1 MEHWS
6 HEKKQ
11 EDLFV
16 LLNSFV
22 FVSLVPN
29 ADLFLQL
36 VLNATISKLWMDF
49 WMCYF
54 LIKDDPLL
62 QLPTIDFHLD
72 MMEILQYNYVL

>member
-29 ADLFLQL
+29 ADVFLQL
-36 VLNATISKLWMDF
+36 VLNATISIMFYKNCKMRLS
-49 WMCYF
+49 C
-54 LIKDDPLL
+54 LL
-62 QLPTIDFHLD
+62 YI
-72 MMEILQYNYVL
+72 